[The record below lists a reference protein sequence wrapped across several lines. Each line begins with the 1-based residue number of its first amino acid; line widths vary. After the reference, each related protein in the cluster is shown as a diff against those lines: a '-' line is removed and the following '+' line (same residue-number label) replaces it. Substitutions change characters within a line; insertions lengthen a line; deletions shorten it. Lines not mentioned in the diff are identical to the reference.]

1 MLPDPPRSRVRLD
14 WIGFLSLSAAICCVQ
29 LVLSRGQRVD
39 WFEAP
44 EIWVETAAAALAFYL
59 FVAHSVTAQRPFLD
73 LRLLLD
79 RNYALGLLLVGVFG
93 MLNVTPMVLL
103 PPLLQQHAGYPDALI
118 GEVLAARGIGA
129 TVGFFLAMF
138 MGRLDPRIGLIAG
151 FALQVVS
158 GLWLMS
164 IDLNV
169 GIDILA
175 ANSMLQGMAI
185 GIIWVPLTIAS
196 FATLE
201 NRYWP
206 EAMAVFHLLRNIGSS
221 FFISLCVADIVRV
234 TAQNYSRMSEMIS
247 PFNDR
252 LALPWVMGGWST
264 DTLSGLARLSK
275 EINRQAAMIGYL
287 DAFAMYTGASALA
300 MVLVLLVRRRRG
312 GGI

>member
-1 MLPDPPRSRVRLD
+1 
-14 WIGFLSLSAAICCVQ
+14 
-29 LVLSRGQRVD
+29 
-39 WFEAP
+39 
-44 EIWVETAAAALAFYL
+44 
-59 FVAHSVTAQRPFLD
+59 
-73 LRLLLD
+73 
-79 RNYALGLLLVGVFG
+79 
-93 MLNVTPMVLL
+93 
-103 PPLLQQHAGYPDALI
+103 
-118 GEVLAARGIGA
+118 
-129 TVGFFLAMF
+129 
-138 MGRLDPRIGLIAG
+138 
-151 FALQVVS
+151 
-158 GLWLMS
+158 
-164 IDLNV
+164 
-169 GIDILA
+169 LA

-234 TAQNYSRMSEMIS
+234 TAQNYSRMTEMIS
-247 PFNDR
+247 PFNGR

-300 MVLVLLVRRRRG
+300 MVLVMLVRRRRG
-312 GGI
+312 TTGA